1 MKMLLARLV
10 GKKPT
15 TTPIR
20 VEVFTRA
27 QCSCCDKAME
37 VLKPFTRR
45 FSLTI
50 ETIDVDADS
59 VLKEKYDLLVPVVVI
74 NGRERFRGSIN
85 PILLERIL
93 WSEGRGD

>member
-1 MKMLLARLV
+1 MKTLFARLV
-10 GKKPT
+10 RRKPASK
-15 TTPIR
+15 PIR
-20 VEVFTRA
+20 VEVYTRA

-37 VLKPFTRR
+37 LLKPFTRR

-50 ETIDVDADS
+50 KTIDVDADS
-59 VLKEKYDLLVPVVVI
+59 ALKEKYDLLVPVVAI